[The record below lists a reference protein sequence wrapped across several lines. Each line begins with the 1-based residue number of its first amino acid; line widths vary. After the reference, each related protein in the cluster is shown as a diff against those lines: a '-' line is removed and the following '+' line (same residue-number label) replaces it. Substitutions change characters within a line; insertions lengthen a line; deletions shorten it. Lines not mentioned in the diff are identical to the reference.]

1 LDEIEAKGALF
12 NKISKDGKASLKNLA
27 NLLAFFPYFS
37 AFFKNANA
45 LL

>member
-1 LDEIEAKGALF
+1 LVEIEAKGVLF

-27 NLLAFFPYFS
+27 NLLASFPYFS
-37 AFFKNANA
+37 AFIKNAIA